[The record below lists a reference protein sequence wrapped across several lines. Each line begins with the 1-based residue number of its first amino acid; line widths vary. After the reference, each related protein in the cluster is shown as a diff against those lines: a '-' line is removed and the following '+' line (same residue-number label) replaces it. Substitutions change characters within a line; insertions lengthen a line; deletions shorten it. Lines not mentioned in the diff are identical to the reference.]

1 MEPLSMLMGAAA
13 GAGAAAI
20 IARSS
25 EHRTEPAGLA
35 DELQWAF
42 MVDDG
47 VVLEKDGALMAG
59 FRYRGPDLGSA
70 TAAELDALGAHVN
83 DALLPYGDGWMFHVD
98 SVRTA
103 ARAYAGSHFPD
114 LATAWIDAERRAAFR
129 SFARS
134 GRPQFVSDQT
144 ITVTYLP
151 PRDVYSRAAG
161 VFVQGEPAGVDWAL
175 VLSGFRAALHQLEQ
189 RLSARLWVRRLDSD
203 GLVRHLHHCLTGLP
217 HPVRAPEHGAYLN
230 AVLASQEFV
239 GGFAPRVGALHLRLV
254 AITGYP
260 ASAQVGQL
268 DVLSSL
274 PFPYRWSNRFIPVGQ
289 LTAAKMIRRHQRQW
303 FMGRKGAGSFL
314 SEMTSKGDRSARQQ
328 ETDELFHDQ
337 DSTQMTRDAADAA
350 AENSSGAV
358 RFGYVTQTV
367 VVHDEDPRRADAA
380 AAAVL
385 SALNDN
391 GFTARVETVNAVD
404 AFFGTLPGHGYPN
417 LRRPL
422 MHSRN
427 IAALWPLTGVW
438 PGLAYNPSPFFPPE
452 SPPLMHVATGGSTPF
467 RLNLHVA
474 DLGHTLLVGAPGAGK
489 STFVNLTVA
498 QWQRY
503 EGAQTFV
510 FDVGYS
516 HWLLCEAAGGQHY
529 DIGGGGGAND
539 GEVGNNGSC
548 HITQI
553 DALAFQPL
561 ADVNRAEERAWATG
575 WLEMLL
581 ELQGLEVT
589 PARRVALDRAVR
601 LLAAE
606 PREHRTL
613 TELTVQV
620 QDFDLKEALQPYT
633 VGGAYGRLL
642 DANSDALDEGDGT
655 RRYQVFELRALY
667 DLDDKILVPTLLY
680 LFRRV
685 ERQLEAGRPTLIVI
699 EEMWGALMRTVFADR
714 LKQWLLTLRKQNAA
728 VMLVAHTL
736 AQLDQVPAKQVIIES
751 CLTRILL
758 PNADAVSSANA
769 TLYQEIGC
777 NDREIGLIAG
787 AIPKRDYYVKSPI
800 GSRMVQLDLGPV
812 ALSFLST
819 PEGLTID
826 AMRPIVAA
834 LADQYGEHWPR
845 VWLDRLKVSVPPEVM
860 SLRAVTS
867 QRDRALPGPAA
878 VADDQVFCR
887 ADRSGRESHTLQAV
901 PVQAR
906 SERREEEAHVHAQA
920 SHT

>member
-1 MEPLSMLMGAAA
+1 MITMDPLSLFVGATA
-13 GAGAAAI
+13 GAGMAALI
-20 IARSS
+20 GRSS

-42 MVDDG
+42 LVDEG
-47 VVLEKDGALMAG
+47 VVLQKDGALLAA
-59 FRYRGPDLGSA
+59 FQYRGPDLGSA
-70 TAAELDALGAHVN
+70 TAAELDALGSHVN
-83 DALLPYGDGWMFHVD
+83 DALLPYTDGWMFHVD
-98 SVRTA
+98 AIRTPVTP
-103 ARAYAGSHFPD
+103 YAGSHFPD
-114 LATAWIDAERRAAFR
+114 AATAWIDAERRAAFT
-129 SFARS
+129 SFTRS
-134 GRPQFVSDQT
+134 GRPQFVSDHT
-144 ITVTYLP
+144 LTVTYLP
-151 PRDVYSRAAG
+151 PKDVYSRAAA
-161 VFVQGEPAGVDWAL
+161 VFVQGAPKGVDWG
-175 VLSGFRAALHQLEQ
+175 VILSGFRAALRQLEQ
-189 RLSARLWVRRLDSD
+189 RLGARLWVRRLDSD
-203 GLVRHLHHCLTGLP
+203 ELVTHLHHCLTGLT

-239 GGFAPRVGALHLRLV
+239 GGFAPKVGGLHLRLV

-260 ASAQVGQL
+260 GSAPVGQL
-268 DVLSSL
+268 DILNTL

-289 LTAAKMIRRHQRQW
+289 LTAAKMIRRHQQQW
-303 FMGRKGAGSFL
+303 FMGRKGAGQFL
-314 SEMTSKGDRSARQQ
+314 SEMASKGDRSARQQ

-337 DSTQMTRDAADAA
+337 DSTQMTRDAVEAA

-358 RFGYVTQTV
+358 RFGYVTQV
-367 VVHDEDPRRADAA
+367 VVVYGEDPRRADAA
-380 AAAVL
+380 STAVVT
-385 SALNDN
+385 ALNDR

-422 MHSRN
+422 MHTRN
-427 IAALWPLTGVW
+427 VAALWPLTGVW
-438 PGLAYNPSPFFPPE
+438 PGLAHNPSSFFPAE
-452 SPPLMHVATGGSTPF
+452 SPPLMHVATDGSTPF
-467 RLNLHVA
+467 RLNLHVS

-489 STFVNLTVA
+489 STFVNLAVA

-503 EGAQTFV
+503 EGAQTFI

-516 HWLLCEAAGGQHY
+516 HWLLSQAAGGQHY
-529 DIGGGGGAND
+529 DVGGS
-539 GEVGNNGSC
+539 GSSR
-548 HITQI
+548 I

-561 ADVNRAEERAWATG
+561 ADVDRPEERAWAGG

-581 ELQGLEVT
+581 ELQGIEIT
-589 PARRVALDRAVR
+589 PARRGALDRALK
-601 LLAAE
+601 LLAEE

-642 DANSDALDEGDGT
+642 DANSDALDVAGGT
-655 RRYQVFELRALY
+655 GRYQVFELRALY

-685 ERQLEAGRPTLIVI
+685 ERRLEAGRPTLIVI

-751 CLTRILL
+751 CPTRILL
-758 PNADAVSSANA
+758 PNADASSTANGP
-769 TLYQEIGC
+769 LYRDIGC
-777 NDREIGLIAG
+777 NDREIALVAG
-787 AIPKRDYYVKSPI
+787 AVPKRDYYIKSPL

-826 AMRPIVAA
+826 AMRPLVADLMERDGKDWPA
-834 LADQYGEHWPR
+834 AWLRRLA
-845 VWLDRLKVSVPPEVM
+845 VAVPPEVM
-860 SLRAVTS
+860 PLRT
-867 QRDRALPGPAA
+867 
-878 VADDQVFCR
+878 
-887 ADRSGRESHTLQAV
+887 ADRSAERAPGRTGLSHPQQAV
-901 PVQAR
+901 PAEVP
-906 SERREEEAHVHAQA
+906 SGRREDLSDVHAVA
-920 SHT
+920 SHA